1 MDRSSALVLILAAAI
16 VAAAVLSGIFATWDD
31 AADLMREPHRAAGVR

>member
-1 MDRSSALVLILAAAI
+1 MDRTLVIILAAAI
-16 VAAAVLSGIFATWDD
+16 VSAAVLAGIFATMDD

>member
-1 MDRSSALVLILAAAI
+1 MDRTSALVLLLVAAI
-16 VAAAVLSGIFATWDD
+16 AFVAVLSGIFAGWDD